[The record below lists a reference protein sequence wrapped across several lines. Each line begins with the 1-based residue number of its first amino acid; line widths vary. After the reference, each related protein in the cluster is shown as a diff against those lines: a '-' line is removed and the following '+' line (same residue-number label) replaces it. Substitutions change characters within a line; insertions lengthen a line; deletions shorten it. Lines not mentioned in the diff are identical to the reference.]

1 MFAIV
6 TTAPEPTVPTPARD
20 AVFPTTYA
28 LPPSIILIAVTVPPA
43 PIITLAVALT
53 PFAASVRRAL

>member
-6 TTAPEPTVPTPARD
+6 KTAPEPTVPTPARD

-28 LPPSIILIAVTVPPA
+28 LPPSIIRTAVTAPPLTV
-43 PIITLAVALT
+43 TLAVAFT
-53 PFAASVRRAL
+53 PFAEPVRRAL